1 MVTTLID
8 VARRAGVS
16 KSTVSNVI
24 RGASLVAETT
34 RQRVERAIAETG
46 YHPNAIARSLKARA
60 SMAIGIVVP
69 DRANPFYTELA
80 VGVERTAN
88 ALGYAVLAAH
98 TECSPRTE
106 DEVGRAFIE
115 RRVDGVIIGGI
126 SLGSSLPQLLLDRDI
141 PVVLASLGEPAD
153 PRLGVIDQDDPTA
166 MEAIIGH
173 LYQLGHRR
181 LAFASHQLREHSGT
195 RRRCAF
201 QSALARRGLLPAG
214 VEGGATAVVAHND
227 MLAIAMIDRLE
238 RSGLRVPADVSV
250 VGYDDVPLAAHYRIQ
265 LTTARSDAVDM
276 GKRAAQLAV
285 NAAREG
291 RHVAHR
297 EVQRN
302 PLVVRS
308 TTGRSPR

>member
-1 MVTTLID
+1 VTTLID

-24 RGASLVAETT
+24 RGATLVADTT
-34 RQRVERAIAETG
+34 RRRVERAIAETG

-80 VGVERTAN
+80 VGVEETAN
-88 ALGYAVLAAH
+88 TLGYAVFAAH
-98 TECSPRTE
+98 TECSPRAE
-106 DEVGRAFIE
+106 DEVGRALIE

-126 SLGSSLPQLLLDRDI
+126 SWGSSLPWLLLDRDI

-166 MEAIIGH
+166 MEAIIAH
-173 LYQLGHRR
+173 LHELGHRR
-181 LAFASHQLREHSGT
+181 LAFVSHQLREHSGT
-195 RRRCAF
+195 RRRYAF
-201 QSALARRGLLPAG
+201 ESALARRGLASVGL
-214 VEGGATAVVAHND
+214 EGGATAVVAHND
-227 MLAIAMIDRLE
+227 MCAIAMIDRLE

-250 VGYDDVPLAAHYRIQ
+250 VGYDDVPLAAHFRIQ
-265 LTTARSDAVDM
+265 LTTVRSDAVDM
-276 GKRAAQLAV
+276 GERAAQLVV
-285 NAAREG
+285 NAARNG

-297 EVQRN
+297 EVQSN

-308 TTGRSPR
+308 TTGRPPP